1 MNSISDIFAGLE
13 EEDLE
18 KYRRIIEWCG
28 RRSGITDG
36 ICGVVGLDDLTADQ
50 DSETVFQG
58 APQDEELKYI
68 MAVGAMMYTII
79 FSKNMSEEDV
89 YPPIAKAMNA
99 MAATFFQQDG
109 EGKVLPWFDIFGDYT
124 GRP

>member
-1 MNSISDIFAGLE
+1 MNSISDILAGLE
-13 EEDLE
+13 EEELE
-18 KYRRIIEWCG
+18 RYRRIIAWCG

-36 ICGVVGLDDLTADQ
+36 ICGVVGLDDLTADP
-50 DSETVFQG
+50 DSEAVFKG

-68 MAVGAMMYTII
+68 MAAGAMIYTKI
-79 FSKNMSEEDV
+79 FSENMPEEDV
-89 YPPIAKAMNA
+89 YPPVAKAMNA

-109 EGKVLPWFDIFGDYT
+109 EGGALSWFDIFGEYT